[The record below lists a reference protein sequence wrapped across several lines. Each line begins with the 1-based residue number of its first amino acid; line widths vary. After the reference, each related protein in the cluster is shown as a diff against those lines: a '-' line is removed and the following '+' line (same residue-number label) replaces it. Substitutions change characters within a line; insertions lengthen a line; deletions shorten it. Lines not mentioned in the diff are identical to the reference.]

1 MPDDLSPS
9 ELDAFLDGQDA
20 ETAALLALL
29 DSPETAAMLALLDEP
44 VTAAEYEAAKEAW
57 MAGK

>member
-44 VTAAEYEAAKEAW
+44 VTACPTC
-57 MAGK
+57 GGPL